1 MTSGGARRLARV
13 GRLTSLEVCAGA
25 GGQALGLE
33 RAGFHHIAVVELDQ
47 HACATLRVNRPY
59 WNTIQDDVTQWRA
72 LRYRGQVDLFA
83 AGVPCPPFSK
93 AGKQLGEKDERDLFP
108 TALRLIREC
117 QPRAVMLENV
127 RGLMDPVFASYRT
140 DLEDQLNAE
149 GYSVF
154 WRLHHAAD
162 FGVPQL
168 RPRTII
174 VALKH
179 AVAPHFSWPRPRRSP
194 PPTVGG
200 VLRAMMASRG
210 WLGASAWAARANS
223 IAPTLVGG
231 STKHG
236 GPDLGPSRARAA
248 WLKLGVNGK
257 LVADEPPHRDFAGF
271 PCLTVEMAAAIQG
284 FPPDWRFLGRKTHAY
299 RQVGNAF
306 PPPVAE
312 AVASQIAVALRASQR
327 APAATATT
335 IAA

>member
-1 MTSGGARRLARV
+1 M
-13 GRLTSLEVCAGA
+13 GRLTSLEICAGA

-33 RAGFHHIAVVELDQ
+33 KAGFHHVAVVELDP
-47 HACATLRVNRPY
+47 HACATLRSNRPY
-59 WNTIQDDVTQWRA
+59 WNTIQEDVTQWRA
-72 LRYRGQVDLFA
+72 LQHRGRVDLFA
-83 AGVPCPPFSK
+83 GGVPCPPFSK
-93 AGKQLGEKDERDLFP
+93 AGKQLGSNDERDLFP

-117 QPRAVMLENV
+117 QPQAVMLENV
-127 RGLMDPVFASYRT
+127 RGLMDPLFADYRA
-140 DLEDQLNAE
+140 DLEAQLNQE

-154 WRLHHAAD
+154 WKLHHASN

-179 AVAPHFSWPRPRRSP
+179 AIAPHFSWPRPHRNP
-194 PPTVGG
+194 PPSVGE
-200 VLRAMMASRG
+200 VLRGMMAADGWRG
-210 WLGASAWAARANS
+210 ADAWADQANS

-236 GPDLGPSRARAA
+236 GPDLGPTRARAA

-257 LVADEPPHRDFAGF
+257 LVADRPPRFDFGGL
-271 PCLTVEMAAAIQG
+271 PCLTVAMAAAIQG
-284 FPPDWRFLGRKTHAY
+284 FPADWRFVGRKTHAY

-312 AVASQIAVALRASQR
+312 AVARRIAAALRMSER
-327 APAATATT
+327 RSTATATT